1 MAKSLIIVESPAKAK
16 TINKY
21 LGKDYTVHA
30 SVGHIK
36 NLPKSTLGVD
46 LENGYAPSLEVIK
59 GKEDVVRGLREAVKK
74 VENIYIA
81 TDPDREG
88 EAIAAD
94 IAEEIEGSKAK
105 IFRVLFHEITENGVN
120 EAMKNPVKINTDLV
134 ASQRARRV
142 MDRIVGYKV
151 SPFVWK
157 TLYYGLSAGRVQS
170 VALNLICDRE
180 IQIRD
185 FAETEYWSV
194 IAEFATARRESFYAR
209 LTRIDGKDLIVPS
222 KENLQEIHHRKKSER
237 VMYIASED
245 EARGHLDEIRKQ
257 TFKISDLTKR
267 ESRRNPLPPF
277 ITSTLQQE
285 ASKKYRFSASRTM
298 VLAQKLYEG
307 IDLGADGLVGL
318 ITYMRTDSTR

>member
-142 MDRIVGYKV
+142 MDRIVG
-151 SPFVWK
+151 
-157 TLYYGLSAGRVQS
+157 
-170 VALNLICDRE
+170 
-180 IQIRD
+180 
-185 FAETEYWSV
+185 
-194 IAEFATARRESFYAR
+194 
-209 LTRIDGKDLIVPS
+209 
-222 KENLQEIHHRKKSER
+222 
-237 VMYIASED
+237 
-245 EARGHLDEIRKQ
+245 
-257 TFKISDLTKR
+257 
-267 ESRRNPLPPF
+267 
-277 ITSTLQQE
+277 
-285 ASKKYRFSASRTM
+285 
-298 VLAQKLYEG
+298 
-307 IDLGADGLVGL
+307 
-318 ITYMRTDSTR
+318 

>member
-21 LGKDYTVHA
+21 LGKAYTVHA

-36 NLPKSTLGVD
+36 NLPKSSLGVD
-46 LENGYAPSLEVIK
+46 LENGYAPSLEVIA
-59 GKEDVVRGLREAVKK
+59 GKEEVVKNLRATVAK

-94 IAEEIEGSKAK
+94 IAEEIGEANPN
-105 IFRVLFHEITENGVN
+105 IFRVLFHEITGTGVT
-120 EAMKNPVKINTDLV
+120 EAMKHPVKINTDLV

-170 VALNLICDRE
+170 VAP
-180 IQIRD
+180 
-185 FAETEYWSV
+185 
-194 IAEFATARRESFYAR
+194 
-209 LTRIDGKDLIVPS
+209 G
-222 KENLQEIHHRKKSER
+222 
-237 VMYIASED
+237 
-245 EARGHLDEIRKQ
+245 
-257 TFKISDLTKR
+257 
-267 ESRRNPLPPF
+267 
-277 ITSTLQQE
+277 
-285 ASKKYRFSASRTM
+285 
-298 VLAQKLYEG
+298 
-307 IDLGADGLVGL
+307 
-318 ITYMRTDSTR
+318 